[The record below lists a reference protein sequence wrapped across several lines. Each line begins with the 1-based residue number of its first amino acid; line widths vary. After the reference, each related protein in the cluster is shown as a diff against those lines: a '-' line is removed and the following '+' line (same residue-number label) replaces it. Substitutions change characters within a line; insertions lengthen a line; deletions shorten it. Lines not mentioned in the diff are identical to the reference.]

1 MKYNELRVKSV
12 FVEAKIETA
21 KKESLPIIP
30 YLELVAFIMGVAMEL
45 LFKKDEETGQMV
57 YDKIRWW
64 QLPRLFAILKALIE
78 IVKRAIKVI

>member
-12 FVEAKIETA
+12 FVEAKIDTA
-21 KKESLPIIP
+21 KKEQIPVVP

-45 LFKKDEETGQMV
+45 LFKKDEQTGKMV
-57 YDKIRWW
+57 YDKVKWW
-64 QLPRLFAILKALIE
+64 QLSRLFAIVKALTE

>member
-12 FVEAKIETA
+12 FVEAKIDTA
-21 KKESLPIIP
+21 KKEQIPVVP

-45 LFKKDEETGQMV
+45 LFKKDEQTGKMV
-57 YDKIRWW
+57 YDKVKWW
-64 QLPRLFAILKALIE
+64 QLSRLFAIVKALTD